1 CARRRVG
8 YWGDP
13 GGSSDVW

>member
-1 CARRRVG
+1 CARKRVG

-13 GGSSDVW
+13 GGSLDVW

>member
-13 GGSSDVW
+13 GGSLDVW